1 MKKNTLEAI
10 RNYLNGDTTIDI
22 DALRKDI
29 DEEYDRI
36 TAKSR
41 ANADIYAAAHD
52 TIFNAPEWD
61 KPMTVKEIYAAI
73 ETELPAGF
81 SASKMQYGFL
91 NYWATE
97 VVKHDNGKNP
107 YTYSKA

>member
-1 MKKNTLEAI
+1 MKKYTLEAI
-10 RNYLNGDTTIDI
+10 RNYLNGDTTIDL
-22 DALRKDI
+22 DALRKEI
-29 DEEYDRI
+29 DEEYNRI

-52 TIFNAPEWD
+52 TIFNASEWD

-73 ETELPAGF
+73 EAELPADF
-81 SASKMQYGFL
+81 SANKMQYGFL
-91 NYWATE
+91 NYWAAE